1 MDRLQNSFMSI
12 EHVKDTYLNQ
22 ANYNNVKENVDQKPE
37 FDFKMALEKAGDKI
51 YEDVNNKEALTF
63 SKHANERL
71 ESRNISLSNE
81 QLERLN
87 KGVSQAK
94 EKSINESLVMMDN
107 LAFIV
112 NVKNNTVITA
122 MEQETKDSNVFT
134 NIDGAVI
141 V

>member
-1 MDRLQNSFMSI
+1 MNRLNPSFMSI
-12 EHVKDTYLNQ
+12 EQVKGTYLNNAKPVRQ
-22 ANYNNVKENVDQKPE
+22 NVVDNQGLSFQE
-37 FDFKMALEKAGDKI
+37 ILLNASNQ
-51 YEDVNNKEALTF
+51 VNDTEGITF

-71 ESRNISLSNE
+71 ASRNINLNDS

-87 KGVSQAK
+87 KGLMQAK

-107 LAFIV
+107 IAFIV
-112 NVKNNTVITA
+112 NVNNKTVITA
-122 MEQETKDSNVFT
+122 MDQQTTDSNVFT

>member
-1 MDRLQNSFMSI
+1 MAFVQNSFLSFEQI
-12 EHVKDTYLNQ
+12 AGNYLSDNR
-22 ANYNNVKENVDQKPE
+22 NVKVRNNESE
-37 FDFKMALEKAGDKI
+37 SGLSFKEI
-51 YEDVNNKEALTF
+51 YQQTNERVASKDLIF

-71 ESRNISLSNE
+71 ATRNINLSE
-81 QLERLN
+81 AQLTRLN
-87 KGVSQAK
+87 EGVRQAK

-107 LAFIV
+107 IAFIV

-122 MEQETKDSNVFT
+122 MDQETNDNNVFT

>member
-12 EHVKDTYLNQ
+12 EQVKDAYLNNGKKSNWQ
-22 ANYNNVKENVDQKPE
+22 NVTTEQGLSFREILEKTSSAKENLPGV
-37 FDFKMALEKAGDKI
+37 I
-51 YEDVNNKEALTF
+51 F

-71 ESRNISLSNE
+71 ASRNINLNDD
-81 QLERLN
+81 QMNRLN
-87 KGVSQAK
+87 KGVMQAK

-107 LAFIV
+107 IAFIV

-122 MEQETKDSNVFT
+122 MDQENNDSNVFT

>member
-1 MDRLQNSFMSI
+1 MNGIDNHIYSLEQAANQYLTQKKEVINDNS
-12 EHVKDTYLNQ
+12 NQ
-22 ANYNNVKENVDQKPE
+22 LS
-37 FDFKMALEKAGDKI
+37 FDEIF
-51 YEDVNNKEALTF
+51 NNKSNINSDNKLVF

-71 ESRNISLSNE
+71 ESRNINLTE
-81 QLERLN
+81 GQVERLN
-87 KGVSQAK
+87 EGVAQAR

-112 NVKNNTVITA
+112 SINNNTVITA
-122 MEQETKDSNVFT
+122 LDQDSSDNKIFT